1 MSDTP
6 TENTEIVKARKEYDM
21 SIDNLLTT
29 LCLDRKMG
37 DIVKNRDKATT
48 ARAYTVNSMVFN
60 AVFEMD
66 VELIKTIATR
76 IDGTVPDEGERSG
89 YANLIGDAI
98 DDVLSYTK
106 AEQLSITPND
116 PPIIAMAK
124 VLVVKATEQVGPG
137 MNVAKRKER
146 NLAASMVLER
156 TGGRKTQPTRPALD
170 TKYVEPD
177 WMSDEE

>member
-6 TENTEIVKARKEYDM
+6 TENTEIVKARKEYDT

-37 DIVKNRDKATT
+37 DIVKNRDMAST

-66 VELIKTIATR
+66 VELIKTIAMR
-76 IDGTVPDEGERSG
+76 VDGTVPEEGERSG
-89 YANLIGDAI
+89 YANLLGDAI
-98 DDVLSYTK
+98 DDVLSY
-106 AEQLSITPND
+106 ERVNQLKITPDD

-124 VLVVKATEQVGPG
+124 VLVVKATEQIPASS
-137 MNVAKRKER
+137 NVAKRKER
-146 NLAASMVLER
+146 NLAASMILER
-156 TGGRKTQPTRPALD
+156 TGGRKTQPTRPALE

-177 WMSDEE
+177 WMQE